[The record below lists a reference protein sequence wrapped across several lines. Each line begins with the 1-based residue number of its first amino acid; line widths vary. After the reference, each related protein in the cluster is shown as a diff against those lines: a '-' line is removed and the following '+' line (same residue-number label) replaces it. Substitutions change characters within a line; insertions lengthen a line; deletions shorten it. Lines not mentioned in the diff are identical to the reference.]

1 MRYPLDVI
9 LTHDI
14 DWSPR
19 GPGVN
24 HILARKE
31 RFEQDVISRVVEEGF
46 NPYNG
51 VAELMEVE
59 KNVGVRSTFFF
70 RPKYDDGVLLDDY
83 EETVNALVSGGWEIG
98 VHINDASTLESI
110 SRERRAVEK
119 ICGRTWGCR
128 VHYLKVHDT
137 SLFETAGFRYDSS
150 SMFSRDAIDTRN
162 MGFFKVGGLIVF
174 PITIMDTYLFSYMHV
189 TEENVLETVNKA
201 VDIAAEKGFMT
212 MLWHDCSIRMKGGRM
227 YPLILRALVSRENI
241 NLVRGIDACDFI
253 AEEEKS

>member
-189 TEENVLETVNKA
+189 TEGNVVANVDKA
-201 VDIAAEKGFMT
+201 AELATEKGFMT
-212 MLWHDCSIRMKGGRM
+212 ILWHDCSIRMKGGRM
-227 YPLILRALVSRENI
+227 YPQLLEALASRKNT
-241 NLVRGIDACDFI
+241 NLVRAIDAYNSI
-253 AEEEKS
+253 VRAEKS